1 MKVVSLID
9 NNISEV
15 EVVTTSGG
23 FANNVFFTDIDSD
36 IIGYKKLSNIADTTA
51 TNLSVNVIDTDG
63 QKIARSYLFDLPIGV
78 DTHDAGIWS
87 IFYNA
92 YVDSAVGDT
101 RLIFEPFMR
110 ASNGNETTLFTEI
123 SPEINNTTM
132 QRIEPP
138 PINQPQFIVD
148 ANSRFGVRIKVS
160 TTSNIQKTVHT
171 SIGGENA
178 SYFNSPIALRHRQLR
193 GLNDDTNFLHVTSTE
208 KNTWNA
214 KAEISDIPTALS
226 ELSKDINF
234 DERYYTETEIDNK
247 INLFTRITGLTSLII
262 DCSTADIF
270 EISLSA
276 NTSFSLTNVP
286 TNKERKFI
294 ITNSGASDITITY
307 PNTADYWETATFTIG
322 AGKKKVTALEFNGTT
337 RFWYLSTEMKNA

>member
-1 MKVVSLID
+1 MKVVILTNEGKSD
-9 NNISEV
+9 AETESVSVSEKEYWNAKEPIITV
-15 EVVTTSGG
+15 SETPSATKFLNELKQFTEIVSGSGG
-23 FANNVFFTDIDSD
+23 FANNVFFTNVDSD
-36 IIGYKKLSNIADTTA
+36 IIGYKKLSNRADTSVTNLTA
-51 TNLSVNVIDTDG
+51 TVIDTDG

-78 DTHDAGIWS
+78 DIHDAGIWS

-138 PINQPQFIVD
+138 PINQPQFTVD

-160 TTSNIQKTVHT
+160 TTSNIQKTVYT

-178 SYFNSPIALRHRQLR
+178 SYFNSPIAIRHRQLR
-193 GLNDDTNFLHVTSTE
+193 GLNDDNNYQHITSSE
-208 KNTWNA
+208 RSTWNA

-247 INLFTRITGLTSLII
+247 IG
-262 DCSTADIF
+262 DI
-270 EISLSA
+270 ETL
-276 NTSFSLTNVP
+276 L
-286 TNKERKFI
+286 
-294 ITNSGASDITITY
+294 GAI
-307 PNTADYWETATFTIG
+307 
-322 AGKKKVTALEFNGTT
+322 
-337 RFWYLSTEMKNA
+337 